1 MTLWNE
7 RPLSLRGIIVN
18 EQTARNAISKLCSS
32 LPFIFMISYTHDFFT
47 LSKSYILISVD
58 MARGVAAIAAMKK
71 RLETQPPISVDGDR
85 VSSSATISHQLQPQ
99 RIEENGEEQ
108 GPEVHILEEDSPN
121 HSPKKKAERTA
132 MDRV

>member
-18 EQTARNAISKLCSS
+18 EQTARNAI
-32 LPFIFMISYTHDFFT
+32 I
-47 LSKSYILISVD
+47 D